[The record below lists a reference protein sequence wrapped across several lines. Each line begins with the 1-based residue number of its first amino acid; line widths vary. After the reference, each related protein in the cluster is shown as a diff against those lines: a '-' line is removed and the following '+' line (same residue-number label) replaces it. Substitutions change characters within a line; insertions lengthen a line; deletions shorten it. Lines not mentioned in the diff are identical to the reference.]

1 MNQYFNFTLPAVPG
15 AIIDSVIYNKEMVN
29 ISLAFDILP
38 PTTQLINGT
47 LIYGED
53 TGSALH
59 HRVNLTYGQVAG
71 PYVPGETVA
80 MHVGV
85 SNNTLSSLILNGRG
99 SRIVKFDIFG
109 GAVATDLR
117 KNGIYTYVFDGV
129 NFWCLEM
136 SARGILATPLY
147 NIRAKADR
155 DTVVNAAYG
164 GTVIG
169 SIEFFPTGV
178 NPVSQYP
185 STTWEAMPDNVATLT
200 GNMLTSSG
208 IVAWI
213 RRT

>member
-1 MNQYFNFTLPAVPG
+1 MNQYFNFSLPAVPG
-15 AIIDSVIYNKEMVN
+15 AVIDSVIYNREMVA
-29 ISLAFDILP
+29 ISVAFDLLP

-53 TGSALH
+53 IGSSVNK
-59 HRVNLTYGQVAG
+59 RVNLAYGQTTG
-71 PYVPGETVA
+71 PYITGETVA
-80 MHVGV
+80 MHVNV
-85 SNNTLSSLILNGRG
+85 SNNTLAKMVLNGRG
-99 SRIVKFDIFG
+99 SRLIKFDIFG
-109 GAVATDLR
+109 GAVATDMR
-117 KNGIYTYVFDGV
+117 RNGIYTYVFDGV

-136 SARGILATPLY
+136 SARGIVATPLY
-147 NIRAKADR
+147 EARAKADR
-155 DTVVNAAYG
+155 DTVVNGAYG
-164 GTVIG
+164 GTVVG

-185 STTWEAMPDNVATLT
+185 STTWDAMPDNVATLT